1 MTETLDTKSKQLI
14 ESLKKEGFN
23 IFFAKNTLDS
33 DSATEVFWDENEDAK
48 HFFEI
53 AKKEGVKTIVAEVKV
68 LEKDMINLD
77 SEDEESLNPEVLK
90 QLKTELSRLSKYAG
104 KVGSYKFSWIK
115 DGTKYSFMEV
125 TEWFE
130 EFASII
136 KRLSAPLRQTGF
148 TGSRF
153 EQEEIP
159 KELKEKSEEDLAEEM
174 IDFIKEQL
182 PTPDRL
188 GFYRVKEFFWS
199 KKGVVNRFSIS
210 PEIKFK
216 MEKVEMNAQK
226 RIEEAQMEEE
236 KEKLPDLI
244 DSCIDWCKD
253 NGLRKVTKTNVKAFL
268 AEKETTLTRNSEDI
282 LYQRVNFK
290 LKDLD

>member
-1 MTETLDTKSKQLI
+1 
-14 ESLKKEGFN
+14 
-23 IFFAKNTLDS
+23 
-33 DSATEVFWDENEDAK
+33 
-48 HFFEI
+48 
-53 AKKEGVKTIVAEVKV
+53 
-68 LEKDMINLD
+68 
-77 SEDEESLNPEVLK
+77 
-90 QLKTELSRLSKYAG
+90 
-104 KVGSYKFSWIK
+104 
-115 DGTKYSFMEV
+115 
-125 TEWFE
+125 
-130 EFASII
+130 
-136 KRLSAPLRQTGF
+136 
-148 TGSRF
+148 
-153 EQEEIP
+153 
-159 KELKEKSEEDLAEEM
+159 M

-199 KKGVVNRFSIS
+199 KKGVVNRFSIN

-236 KEKLPDLI
+236 KEKIPDLI

-253 NGLRKVTKTNVKAFL
+253 NGLKKVTKTNVKAFL
-268 AEKETTLTRNSEDI
+268 AEKETTLSRNSEDI

>member
-1 MTETLDTKSKQLI
+1 MTENLDTKSKQLI
-14 ESLKKEGFN
+14 DSLKKEGFN
-23 IFFAKNTLDS
+23 VFFAKNTIDS
-33 DSATEVFWDENEDAK
+33 DNVTEVFWDENEDSK
-48 HFFEI
+48 NFFEI
-53 AKKEGVKTIVAEVKV
+53 AKKEDVKTIIAVVKV
-68 LEKDMINLD
+68 LEKDMLNLD
-77 SEDEESLNPEVLK
+77 SEDDESINQQILQ
-90 QLKTELSRLSKYAG
+90 QLKEEISKVSKYAG
-104 KVGSYKFSWIK
+104 KVGFYKFSWMK
-115 DGTKYSFMEV
+115 DGTKYSLMEAA
-125 TEWFE
+125 EWFE
-130 EFASII
+130 EFTSMV
-136 KRLSAPLRQTGF
+136 KRLSAPIRRGGF
-148 TGSRF
+148 VSSRF
-153 EQEEIP
+153 EQQEEIP
-159 KELKEKSEEDLAEEM
+159 KELQEKSEEDLAEEM

-182 PTPDRL
+182 PTPDRI

-244 DSCIDWCKD
+244 DACIDWCKD
-253 NGLRKVTKTNVKAFL
+253 NGLKKVTKTNVKAFL

-290 LKDLD
+290 